1 MALKNKLSITSFS
14 EPAREDYLLAMERS
28 PVRDTEMDASS
39 EPKGKEWKMNINF
52 RKLFILFNLLLYLP
66 VALLLWAGLVGR
78 DYSLEQK
85 ENSRLI
91 GVSYMTMNNEF
102 YKILNEEI
110 SNQVEIQ
117 GDRMVLRDP
126 ALSVDR
132 QIEQIEEMLQMG
144 IDVLVVTPVDW
155 KGLSDVLKQAKSQG
169 VFLVV
174 VDSDLEEESVADCT
188 ITSDNYNAGRL
199 VGRYFLEQN
208 RESELIV
215 MTHDAAKS
223 GQDRVQGFLDEV
235 GKDDKIHVVKRMNC
249 DGQLEI
255 AMPKMQQAI
264 EEGVTFDSVFCLND
278 LAAVGVAAALDE
290 HGLLKKVQVYGIDAS
305 PDAKALIKE
314 GMMSASAAQ
323 FPSRIGQIAADV
335 VYRLLKGETVEKK
348 IRVPVE
354 LVTQE
359 NVEQYSIGRWQ

>member
-1 MALKNKLSITSFS
+1 
-14 EPAREDYLLAMERS
+14 
-28 PVRDTEMDASS
+28 
-39 EPKGKEWKMNINF
+39 MNTNI
-52 RKLFILFNLLLYLP
+52 RRIFIIFNIFLYLP
-66 VALLLWAGLVGR
+66 VFFLAITRLGGR

-110 SNQVEIQ
+110 SNQVEIR

-126 ALSVDR
+126 ALNVDR
-132 QIEQIEEMLQMG
+132 QIRQIEEMLQMG
-144 IDVLVVTPVDW
+144 IDALVVTPVDF
-155 KGLSDVLKQAKSQG
+155 KSLSDILKRAKEQG
-169 VFLVV
+169 VYIVV
-174 VDSDLEEESVADCT
+174 VDTDLEEDSAVDCT
-188 ITSDNYNAGRL
+188 ITSDNYSAGQL
-199 VGRYFLEQN
+199 VGWYFAEQN
-208 RESELIV
+208 RESNLIV

-223 GQDRVQGFLDEV
+223 GQDRVQGFLDAVEEN
-235 GKDDKIHVVKRMNC
+235 DRIHVVKRMNC

-255 AMPKMQQAI
+255 AMPKMQEAI
-264 EEGVTFDSVFCLND
+264 EEKVAFDSVFCLND

-290 HGLLKKVQVYGIDAS
+290 HGMSEQVKVYGIDAS

-323 FPSRIGQIAADV
+323 FPSRIGQIAADTI
-335 VYRLLKGETVEKK
+335 YRLLNGETVERK

-354 LVTQE
+354 LVTE
-359 NVEQYSIGRWQ
+359 DNVEQYSIDRWQ

>member
-1 MALKNKLSITSFS
+1 
-14 EPAREDYLLAMERS
+14 
-28 PVRDTEMDASS
+28 
-39 EPKGKEWKMNINF
+39 MNINF

-208 RESELIV
+208 RESELVV

-235 GKDDKIHVVKRMNC
+235 GKNDKIHVVKRMNC

>member
-1 MALKNKLSITSFS
+1 
-14 EPAREDYLLAMERS
+14 
-28 PVRDTEMDASS
+28 
-39 EPKGKEWKMNINF
+39 MNINF
-52 RKLFILFNLLLYLP
+52 RKIFMTGNLLLYLP
-66 VALLLWAGLVGR
+66 VILLVWVVLEGR
-78 DYSLEQK
+78 DYSLGQK
-85 ENSRLI
+85 ENSHLI

-110 SNQVEIQ
+110 SNQVELE

-126 ALSVDR
+126 AMNVDR
-132 QIEQIEEMLQMG
+132 QIEQIEEMLEMG

-155 KGLSDVLKQAKSQG
+155 QSLSDILNQAKEQG
-169 VFLVV
+169 VFIVV

-188 ITSDNYNAGRL
+188 VTSDNYSAGYL
-199 VGRYFLEQN
+199 VGRYFLEQSS
-208 RESELIV
+208 ESDVIV

-223 GQDRVQGFLDEV
+223 GQDRVQGFLDAV
-235 GKDDKIHVVKRMNC
+235 KKSDKIHVVKSINC

-255 AMPKMQQAI
+255 AMPKMQKAI
-264 EEGVTFDSVFCLND
+264 EDGFVFDSVFCLND

-290 HGLLKKVQVYGIDAS
+290 HEMLKQVKIYGIDAS

-323 FPSRIGQIAADV
+323 FPSRIGQIAADAI
-335 VYRLLKGETVEKK
+335 YRLLDGETVEKK

-359 NVEQYSIGRWQ
+359 NVEQYSIDRWQ

>member
-1 MALKNKLSITSFS
+1 
-14 EPAREDYLLAMERS
+14 
-28 PVRDTEMDASS
+28 
-39 EPKGKEWKMNINF
+39 MNINF

-66 VALLLWAGLVGR
+66 VALLLWAELVGR

-208 RESELIV
+208 RESELVV

-223 GQDRVQGFLDEV
+223 GQNRVQGFLDEV
-235 GKDDKIHVVKRMNC
+235 GKNDKIHVVKRMNC